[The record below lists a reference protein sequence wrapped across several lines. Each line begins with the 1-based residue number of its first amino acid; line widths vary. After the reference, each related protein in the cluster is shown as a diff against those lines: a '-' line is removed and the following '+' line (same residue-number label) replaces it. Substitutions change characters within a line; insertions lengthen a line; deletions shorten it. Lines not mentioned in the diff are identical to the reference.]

1 MIRKLVISI
10 LFACI
15 LLSGCITSLNPEKG
29 TLQITSSPSGAELYI
44 DHQFQGSTPGTIAGV
59 EPGNHTLELRNPGY
73 QSWSTEVS
81 IPSGTSHYFAALV
94 PLTALQPSQGIT
106 AVPTTPV
113 TVTIKEEKDR
123 MIVGD
128 SMAVSGSSTGSD
140 KVLLTLYGPG
150 KYLQGVQVA
159 QPGVN
164 AFNTWSYTWNPGTSV
179 LSGVYTM
186 VVEDPQKTTSGKVE
200 FSVIGGGEVS
210 ISSNSYSAARGDTLR
225 FSGRCTTGAQ
235 NVLLILYGPDR
246 FSSGVELGTFSVLAD
261 KSWSFRYTLDS
272 TMPTGIY
279 TIYVYDVP
287 KTASGRTQFTVGY
300 SS

>member
-10 LFACI
+10 LIGCI

-73 QSWSTEVS
+73 QSWSSVVS
-81 IPSGTSHYFAALV
+81 VPSGTSHYFAALV
-94 PLTALQPSQGIT
+94 PLSAFQPAHGIT
-106 AVPTTPV
+106 PVPAAPV
-113 TVTIKEEKDR
+113 SVTIKAEKQR

-128 SMAVSGSSTGSD
+128 SMTVSGSCTGSD
-140 KVLLTLYGPG
+140 KVLLTLFGPG
-150 KYLQGVQVA
+150 KYSQGVELVQSNVDSL
-159 QPGVN
+159 N
-164 AFNTWSYTWNPGTSV
+164 KWSYTWNPGTSV
-179 LSGVYTM
+179 LAGDYTI
-186 VVEDPQKTTSGKVE
+186 VVEDPWKTTSGRTV

-210 ISSNSYSAARGDTLR
+210 ISSNSYSAARGNTLR
-225 FSGRCTTGAQ
+225 FSGRCTTGAPDIEL
-235 NVLLILYGPDR
+235 VLYGPDR
-246 FSSGVELGTFSVLAD
+246 FSGGVELGTFSVLAD
-261 KSWSFRYTLDS
+261 KTWSFRYTLDS

-300 SS
+300 T